1 MEKAQRRLVERWRLG
16 AVSTFRAPES
26 SEILADNRRK
36 HDSKMTEQ
44 FLINFNVG
52 IVNEDIRKVFRLG
65 RRNED
70 QSPRPILV
78 QLGSRHIKN
87 MVMESLNK
95 MKS

>member
-1 MEKAQRRLVERWRLG
+1 MA
-16 AVSTFRAPES
+16 
-26 SEILADNRRK
+26 
-36 HDSKMTEQ
+36 EQ

-65 RRNED
+65 RRNEN

-95 MKS
+95 IKF